1 MKAGALALI
10 GCLIGQPCVADSL
23 MWINGQTVVID
34 NLVEPDPHSECELER
49 KVVYE
54 FNQTLNIMLS
64 SDVSVRKIGTDALG
78 RPVVQLVNEID
89 GGDAVQM
96 LVNANLARTNQNPV
110 WCK

>member
-1 MKAGALALI
+1 MKASALALI
-10 GCLIGQPCVADSL
+10 GCLIGQPCVADTL

-34 NLVEPDPHSECELER
+34 NLVEPDPHSQCELER

-64 SDVSVRKIGTDALG
+64 SDVSVRIIGTDELG
-78 RPVVQLVNEID
+78 RPVVKLINEID
-89 GGDAVQM
+89 GKDAIEM

-110 WCK
+110 WCE